1 MKNKPILKLNRL
13 AMIIPA
19 VLVLLSLSSCQQEE
33 PYSNRTP
40 SGSTLV
46 NLSVSAS
53 NSDVTLVSDD
63 PASAIKSLC
72 ILQFNANGNDF
83 GTLRHVGIGTEN
95 VAGDG
100 KYSATLL
107 QSVDTNDES

>member
-72 ILQFNANGNDF
+72 ILQFNANGND
-83 GTLRHVGIGTEN
+83 LSLIHI
-95 VAGDG
+95 
-100 KYSATLL
+100 
-107 QSVDTNDES
+107 

>member
-83 GTLRHVGIGTEN
+83 GPCGMWASVRRMWQVVEN
-95 VAGDG
+95 TVLHCFKA
-100 KYSATLL
+100 
-107 QSVDTNDES
+107 